1 MKGAIEVTQAAKQ
14 TQITVSQFEPC
25 VGEDEIQEILD
36 CIRTKWITEGKKTEE
51 FVERL
56 KAYTGAKHLV
66 LAPNG
71 TLALFMAVAV
81 AGLGPGDEVVVPD
94 FTFVGS
100 ATSVVLAGATP
111 VFADVDPD
119 TFNLDIDSLR
129 RAIGPRTKAIM
140 PVHIYGQSADMD
152 PILELASAHNLKI
165 IEDAAQGIGVRY
177 KGRHVGT
184 IGDLGCLSFF
194 ADKTMTTGEGG
205 AILTDN
211 DAMGERLLYVRNQ
224 GRLHRGSF
232 VHPQMGWNFRMTD
245 LQCALGLAQ
254 MRKLDWIIKRKGEL
268 EAQYRKYLASVPQV
282 RFPTVQ
288 STSDRVPFR
297 INLLIPDPQALCDH
311 LASAGVGVRRFFY
324 PLHLQPCFN
333 DRNSRKLDGIHNSVH
348 AFEHGISLPSSVNL
362 NEAEIEYV
370 CQKIGVFFRA

>member
-1 MKGAIEVTQAAKQ
+1 MGMTEAAQQAQ
-14 TQITVSQFEPC
+14 MTVSQFEPC
-25 VGEDEIQEILD
+25 LDEDEIQEILD
-36 CIRTKWITEGKKTEE
+36 CIRTKWLTEGKKAEE

-119 TFNLDIDSLR
+119 TFNLDPASLR
-129 RAIGPRTKAIM
+129 RAIGPHTKAIM
-140 PVHIYGQSADMD
+140 PVHVYGQSADMD
-152 PILELASAHNLKI
+152 PILEVAREHNLKI

-184 IGDLGCLSFF
+184 IGDLGCFSFF

-211 DAMGERLLYVRNQ
+211 DAMGERLLYFRNQ

-232 VHPQMGWNFRMTD
+232 IHPQMGWNFRMTD

-254 MRKLDWIIKRKGEL
+254 LRKLDWIIRRKSEI
-268 EAQYRKYLASVPQV
+268 EEQYRKYLASVPQV
-282 RFPTVQ
+282 KFPRIHTAGE
-288 STSDRVPFR
+288 RVPFR
-297 INLLIPDPQALCDH
+297 INLLVSDPQALCDY
-311 LASAGVGVRRFFY
+311 LGAAGIGVRRFFY
-324 PLHLQPCFN
+324 PLHLQPCFT
-333 DRNSRKLDGIHNSVH
+333 DQNSRKLDGIRNSVH
-348 AFEHGISLPSSVNL
+348 GFERGISLPSSVNL
-362 NEAEIEYV
+362 KEAEIEYV
-370 CQKIGVFFRA
+370 CQKIGTFFS